1 MTMQSLSPASVTRP
15 RRQRGFSLIE
25 VMVALFVLSIGL
37 LGLAGLQT
45 LGLKFNV
52 QSYQRTQA
60 TLNAYD
66 IMDRIRANPVGMTA
80 SAYDNIDLSPNPSAV
95 DCMAAGCDAA
105 QMADYDIGQWKAS
118 LTSLLSQ
125 GQGGICR
132 GTLTLSP
139 YACAVNPGATL
150 FTVAV
155 TWVEYDL
162 NMNLTVEA
170 QL

>member
-1 MTMQSLSPASVTRP
+1 MATATIFSTSRKHH
-15 RRQRGFSLIE
+15 GFSLIE
-25 VMVALFVLSIGL
+25 VLVALFVLSIGL
-37 LGLAGLQT
+37 LGLAALQATGLR
-45 LGLKFNV
+45 LNH

-60 TLNAYD
+60 TLNTYD
-66 IMDRIRANPVGMTA
+66 IIDRMRANPISIGAGT
-80 SAYDNIDLSPNPSAV
+80 YNNINLSYTPPVA
-95 DCMAAGCDAA
+95 DCLGLPCDTT

-118 LTSLLSQ
+118 LTNLLSQ

-150 FTVAV
+150 FTVGV
-155 TWVEYDL
+155 TWVEHDL
-162 NMNLTVEA
+162 NMNLMVEA

>member
-1 MTMQSLSPASVTRP
+1 MPKLQTPLFS
-15 RRQRGFSLIE
+15 RQRGFSLVE
-25 VMVALFVLSIGL
+25 VLVALFVLSIGL

-45 LGLKFNV
+45 AGLRLNH

-60 TLNAYD
+60 TLNTYD
-66 IMDRIRANPVGMTA
+66 IIDRIRANPGAMAAGV
-80 SAYDNIDLSPNPSAV
+80 YDNIDLSPNPSAA
-95 DCMAAGCDAA
+95 DCMVPPACTTAE
-105 QMADYDIGQWKAS
+105 MADYDIGQWKDS
-118 LTSLLSQ
+118 LTKLLSQ

-139 YACAVNPGATL
+139 YACVVNPGATL
-150 FTVAV
+150 FTVGI
-155 TWVEYDL
+155 TWVEHDL

>member
-1 MTMQSLSPASVTRP
+1 MPKLQTPLFSRE
-15 RRQRGFSLIE
+15 RGFSLVE
-25 VMVALFVLSIGL
+25 VLVALMVLSIGL
-37 LGLAGLQT
+37 LGLAALQT
-45 LGLKFNV
+45 TGLRLNH

-66 IMDRIRANPVGMTA
+66 IIDRIRANPGGM
-80 SAYDNIDLSPNPSAV
+80 SAGVYDNIDLSPNPSAI
-95 DCMAAGCDAA
+95 DCMAPAGCTTAE
-105 QMADYDIGQWKAS
+105 MADYDIGEWKDS
-118 LTSLLSQ
+118 LTNLLSQ

-139 YACAVNPGATL
+139 YACAVNLGATL
-150 FTVAV
+150 FTVRV
-155 TWVEYDL
+155 TWVEHDL